1 MNTRKQLLLFLLS
14 LPVLMTGPAFSGDF
28 DGSKPLTGTVDRL
41 VEINRLRVIEGV
53 DPDTVGLPEK
63 FIIDFQK
70 NTLRGT
76 PDSLVR
82 RVVMIKRI
90 EHIEDNLILL
100 GADEGMAGT
109 SSGLGWS
116 LSIEKTSGKA
126 VLSAAGSGIAYV
138 AFGTCSPITGGRLK
152 PLSTKKIRE

>member
-1 MNTRKQLLLFLLS
+1 MKNRKRLLLFLLS

-28 DGSKPLTGTVDRL
+28 DGSNALTGSVDRL
-41 VEINRLRVIEGV
+41 IEINRLRVIEGV

-63 FIIDFQK
+63 FIIDFRE

-82 RVVMIKRI
+82 RVVRIKRI
-90 EHIEDNLILL
+90 EHIEDKLILL

-116 LSIEKTSGKA
+116 LSIEKPSGKA

-138 AFGTCSPITGGRLK
+138 AFGTCTPIRGGK
-152 PLSTKKIRE
+152 